1 MNGQCVECKIPREL
15 LLLTDQLMP
24 PLEIREN
31 WIWEVWGE
39 RNGPCNNSRMAV
51 IVVTAAVR
59 AVQLIIWVFS

>member
-39 RNGPCNNSRMAV
+39 ITGPCNSSRV
-51 IVVTAAVR
+51 GGTVTAAVTG
-59 AVQLIIWVFS
+59 VQLILWVFWY

>member
-31 WIWEVWGE
+31 WI
-39 RNGPCNNSRMAV
+39 
-51 IVVTAAVR
+51 
-59 AVQLIIWVFS
+59 